1 MFDAAVLDG
10 KLIEKID
17 RVLVD
22 APCTGFG
29 IIRRKPDI
37 KWSKNSED
45 KAEIVSLQHKIL
57 STASKYVKD
66 GGVLVYSTC
75 TLEPEE
81 NEKAVERFI
90 EENKDFYLEDITEFL
105 PDALRKES
113 AGKGYIQLYPN
124 IDGIDGFFI
133 ARMRKR
139 SK

>member
-1 MFDAAVLDG
+1 V
-10 KLIEKID
+10 
-17 RVLVD
+17 V
-22 APCTGFG
+22 
-29 IIRRKPDI
+29 
-37 KWSKNSED
+37 KNSED